1 MPPLLPRSQKLRTA
15 LLVAGSLVFVAIVAA
30 ILVSLADSGAKHSP
44 ANGKAKKP
52 SGTTAKAKNPS
63 TNLVMGRVV
72 VQNTGFPSAVKAP
85 VRRVVMNATQS
96 YFDDAIQTPLRHG
109 KVNNAYAK
117 VFDAGVSGAA
127 RRRDRATLT
136 DAATGP
142 LLGPVRIGA
151 SRVRIDGLGDPS
163 GKLMLVATTF
173 TLDVSAPTATGKLT
187 ISRHTELTFA
197 YESGHW
203 LVTAYHVS
211 VQRSIG
217 KKTTSNTARA
227 GKATTT

>member
-1 MPPLLPRSQKLRTA
+1 VPPLLPRSKKLRTA
-15 LLVAGSLVFVAIVAA
+15 LLVAGSLVFVAIVVAV
-30 ILVSLADSGAKHSP
+30 LVSLGDSGAKHTPSL
-44 ANGKAKKP
+44 GKAKKP
-52 SGTTAKAKNPS
+52 SGTTAKTKNPE
-63 TNLVMGRVV
+63 TLLVMGRVV
-72 VQNTGFPSAVKAP
+72 VQNTGFPTAVKAP
-85 VRRVVMNATQS
+85 VRRVVMSATQR
-96 YFDDAIQTPLRHG
+96 YFDDAIQAPLLHG
-109 KVNNAYAK
+109 KVDNAFAT

-127 RRRDRATLT
+127 RHGDRETLT

-142 LLGPVRIGA
+142 IRGPVRMGA
-151 SRVRIDGLGDPS
+151 SKVRIDGLGDPS
-163 GKLMLVATTF
+163 GKLVLVATTF
-173 TLDVSAPTATGKLT
+173 TLDVNATTPTGKLT

-217 KKTTSNTARA
+217 KKTTSTTARA